1 MQRLPLF
8 PLHSVLFPGMPITL
22 RIFEERYKLMINEC
36 IDQRQPFGVVLIKSG
51 SEVKGL
57 GADAV
62 PYPIGCTAQITQ
74 MQPLIAG
81 QMNIV
86 AVGRERFLIHRLE
99 FDQPYLVGQVEML
112 PLPNNTPIEVTQVV
126 RQLRPWVERYLTL
139 LGRAENIEF
148 DFSQLPQDALMLTYL
163 SASLIKVELEQK
175 QALLEAENALALVQK
190 VRNHYRKEVTLL
202 SALMEQETQTDQGP
216 FSIN

>member
-8 PLHSVLFPGMPITL
+8 PLNSVLFPGMPITL

-36 IDQRQPFGVVLIKSG
+36 IDQRQPFGVVLLKSG
-51 SEVKGL
+51 AEVQGM
-57 GADAV
+57 GSDAV

-86 AVGRERFLIHRLE
+86 AVGRERFLIRSLE
-99 FDQPYLVGQVEML
+99 FDQPYLTGQVEML
-112 PLPNNTPIEVTQVV
+112 PLPNNTPIEVTQIV
-126 RQLRPWVERYLTL
+126 RRLRPWVERYLTL

-148 DFSQLPQDALMLTYL
+148 DFTQLPQDALMLTYL

-175 QALLEAENALALVQK
+175 QAFLEAENALALVRE
-190 VRNHYRKEVTLL
+190 VRDYYRKEVTLL
-202 SALMEQETQTDQGP
+202 SALMEQETLNDQGP
-216 FSIN
+216 FSQN

>member
-8 PLHSVLFPGMPITL
+8 PLNSVLFPGMPITL
-22 RIFEERYKLMINEC
+22 RIFEERYKLMINKC
-36 IDQRQPFGVVLIKSG
+36 IDQRQPFGVVLLKSG
-51 SEVKGL
+51 AEVQGM
-57 GADAV
+57 GSDAV

-86 AVGRERFLIHRLE
+86 AVGRERFLIRSLE
-99 FDQPYLVGQVEML
+99 FDQPYLTGQVEML
-112 PLPNNTPIEVTQVV
+112 PLPNNTPVEVTQIV

-148 DFSQLPQDALMLTYL
+148 DFTQLPQDALMLTYL

-175 QALLEAENALALVQK
+175 QAFLEAENALALVRE
-190 VRNHYRKEVTLL
+190 VRNYYRKEVTLL
-202 SALMEQETQTDQGP
+202 SALMEQETLTDQGP
-216 FSIN
+216 FSQN

>member
-8 PLHSVLFPGMPITL
+8 PLNSVLFPGMPITL
-22 RIFEERYKLMINEC
+22 RIFEERYKLMINKC
-36 IDQRQPFGVVLIKSG
+36 IDQRQPFGVVLLKSG
-51 SEVKGL
+51 AEVQGM
-57 GADAV
+57 GSDAV

-86 AVGRERFLIHRLE
+86 AVGRERFLIRSLE
-99 FDQPYLVGQVEML
+99 FDQPYLTGQVEML
-112 PLPNNTPIEVTQVV
+112 PLPNNTPVEFTQIV

-148 DFSQLPQDALMLTYL
+148 DFTQLPQDALMLTYL

-175 QALLEAENALALVQK
+175 QAFLEAENALALVRE
-190 VRNHYRKEVTLL
+190 VRNYYRKEVTLL
-202 SALMEQETQTDQGP
+202 SALMEQETLTDQGP
-216 FSIN
+216 FSQN

>member
-8 PLHSVLFPGMPITL
+8 PLNSVLFPGMPITL

-57 GADAV
+57 GSDAV

-86 AVGRERFLIHRLE
+86 AVGRERFLIRSLE

-112 PLPNNTPIEVTQVV
+112 PLPNTTPIEVTQVV
-126 RQLRPWVERYLTL
+126 RRLRPWVERYLTL

-175 QALLEAENALALVQK
+175 QAFLEAENALALVRE
-190 VRNHYRKEVTLL
+190 VRNYYRKEVTLL
-202 SALMEQETQTDQGP
+202 SALMEQETLTDQGP

>member
-8 PLHSVLFPGMPITL
+8 PLNSVLFPGMPITL

-36 IDQRQPFGVVLIKSG
+36 IDQRQPFGVVLLKSG
-51 SEVKGL
+51 AEVQGM
-57 GADAV
+57 GSDAV

-86 AVGRERFLIHRLE
+86 AVGRERFLIRSLE
-99 FDQPYLVGQVEML
+99 FDQPYLTGQVEML
-112 PLPNNTPIEVTQVV
+112 PLPNNTPVEFTQIV

-148 DFSQLPQDALMLTYL
+148 DFTQLPQDALMLTYL

-175 QALLEAENALALVQK
+175 QAFLEAENALALVRE
-190 VRNHYRKEVTLL
+190 VRNYYRKEVTLL
-202 SALMEQETQTDQGP
+202 SALMEQETLTDQGP
-216 FSIN
+216 FSQN

>member
-1 MQRLPLF
+1 
-8 PLHSVLFPGMPITL
+8 
-22 RIFEERYKLMINEC
+22 
-36 IDQRQPFGVVLIKSG
+36 
-51 SEVKGL
+51 
-57 GADAV
+57 V

-86 AVGRERFLIHRLE
+86 AVGRERFLIRSLE

-112 PLPNNTPIEVTQVV
+112 PLPNTTPIEVTQVV
-126 RQLRPWVERYLTL
+126 RRLRPWVERYLTL

-148 DFSQLPQDALMLTYL
+148 DFSQLPQDALMLAYL

-175 QALLEAENALALVQK
+175 QAFLEAENALALVRE
-190 VRNHYRKEVTLL
+190 VRNYYRKEVTLL
-202 SALMEQETQTDQGP
+202 SALMEQETLTDQGP

>member
-22 RIFEERYKLMINEC
+22 RIFEERYKLMIHEC
-36 IDQRQPFGVVLIKSG
+36 IDQRKPFGVVLIKSG
-51 SEVKGL
+51 AEVKGM
-57 GADAV
+57 GPDAI

-86 AVGRERFLIHRLE
+86 AVGRERFLIRSLE
-99 FDQPYLVGQVEML
+99 FDQPYLVGQVEMI
-112 PLPNNTPIEVTQVV
+112 PLPNNTPLEVIQSV
-126 RQLRPWVERYLTL
+126 RKLRPWVERYLTL

-163 SASLIKVELEQK
+163 SASLIKVDLEQK
-175 QALLEAENALALVQK
+175 QALLEAENALALVQE
-190 VRNHYRKEVTLL
+190 VRNYYRKEVTLL
-202 SALMEQETQTDQGP
+202 SALMEQEALADQGP